1 MRITPLEIRKHPF
14 RTAFK
19 GYDTDQVNSFLQQI
33 ASEVEELRSENNQY
47 GTKVKELNTQ
57 LQRYARIEE
66 TLNETLLTAQRA
78 TDEARANA
86 QKEAELI
93 IKDAQVRADR
103 YESEMKDRV
112 HEMRSELAS
121 LEAQKEG
128 FLMRYSSLL
137 RDQIQFIDV
146 MRKQGGSATQQ

>member
-1 MRITPLEIRKHPF
+1 MHITPLEIRKHPF
-14 RTAFK
+14 RTVFR

-33 ASEVEELRSENNQY
+33 ATEVEELRSENSQY
-47 GTKVKELNTQ
+47 GTKNKELATEIK
-57 LQRYARIEE
+57 RYRTLES

-78 TDEARANA
+78 TDDARANA

-93 IKDAQVRADR
+93 LRDAQVRAER
-103 YESEMKDRV
+103 CESEMKDRV
-112 HEMRSELAS
+112 HQLHTELAS

-137 RDQIQFIDV
+137 KDQVSFINVIRDQ
-146 MRKQGGSATQQ
+146 GGKATE

>member
-14 RTAFK
+14 RSVFR

-33 ASEVEELRSENNQY
+33 ATEVEELRGENNQF
-47 GTKVKELNTQ
+47 GTKLKETTVEID
-57 LQRYARIEE
+57 RYRRIEE

-78 TDEARANA
+78 TDDARANA

-93 IKDAQVRADR
+93 IKDAQIRADR
-103 YESEMKDRV
+103 YVNETKDQV
-112 HEMRSELAS
+112 HALKAELAS

-128 FLMRYSSLL
+128 FLLRYGSLL
-137 RDQIQFIDV
+137 KDQVKFINV
-146 MRKQGGSATQQ
+146 MREQGGSLKK